1 MIFNA
6 EGKYGPDFQR
16 CFRTVLPPFLLIHR
30 HTADGHGQ
38 ATQQKQQATT
48 TFRFLFN
55 FVVFIRPAPCRP
67 RSVRFDPC
75 SRAWLR
81 SPRFCGE
88 ARYRARCLAH
98 PIADVDRSNSVP
110 RSVLRR
116 RCPLHGS
123 CLTKFLEAVARR
135 RERIS
140 CPIFVGRT

>member
-1 MIFNA
+1 MARISNDAFEPFCPHFCLFIDIQPTVTDRQLNRNKKQPRHFVFCSISLYLFVPHPA
-6 EGKYGPDFQR
+6 GPAQFA
-16 CFRTVLPPFLLIHR
+16 LISAR
-30 HTADGHGQ
+30 GRG
-38 ATQQKQQATT
+38 
-48 TFRFLFN
+48 
-55 FVVFIRPAPCRP
+55 C
-67 RSVRFDPC
+67 
-75 SRAWLR
+75 
-81 SPRFCGE
+81 E
-88 ARYRARCLAH
+88 ARVFAVKRDIAPGVWRARCLAH